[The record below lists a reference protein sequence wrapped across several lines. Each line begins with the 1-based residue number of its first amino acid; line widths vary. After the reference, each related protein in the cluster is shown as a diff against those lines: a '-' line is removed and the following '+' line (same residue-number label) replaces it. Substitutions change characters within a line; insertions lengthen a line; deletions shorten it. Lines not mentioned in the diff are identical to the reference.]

1 MLSYFISY
9 LIMASTYGIAALAL
23 NLQWG
28 FTGLMNF
35 GIGAFYFVGA
45 YSSALLTTSQSPDY
59 VGGFGLPFIIGLLGA
74 IIISGIL
81 AYLLAFPALRLRG
94 GFFAI
99 SMLAISETIRL
110 IVKNEKWL
118 TNGVWGIRGIP
129 QPTRHLVGASL
140 SEWVYLGIAGI
151 LLYMFYRM
159 TEIGVRSPWGRVLN
173 AVREDEKMAEMSGK
187 DSWNIKMQSFVFGSM
202 IMGASG
208 ALYAHYMGFISPS
221 SFTPLMAT
229 FIVWLMILLGGT
241 GSNKGVVLGAFVV
254 WAVWIG
260 SEFLIDFLPSGITSK
275 AGFVRM
281 LLMGILLDVILLLRP
296 QGLFGREK
304 VISKL
309 GGSSEE

>member
-35 GIGAFYFVGA
+35 GIGTFYFIGA
-45 YSSALLTTSQSPDY
+45 YTSAILTTNFSPDY
-59 VGGFGLPFIIGLLGA
+59 LGGFGMPFIVGLIGA
-74 IIISGIL
+74 VVISGLL
-81 AYLLAFPALRLRG
+81 AYLLAFPALKLSG

-110 IVKNEKWL
+110 VVKNEKWL

-129 QPTRHLVGASL
+129 KPVQGLVGADL
-140 SEWVYLGIAGI
+140 SEWIYLGIAGI
-151 LLYMFYRM
+151 LLYFFYRL

-187 DSWNIKMQSFVFGSM
+187 DSWNVKMQSFVFGSM
-202 IMGASG
+202 IMGIAG
-208 ALYAHYMGFISPS
+208 ALYAHYIGFISPS
-221 SFTPLMAT
+221 AFTPLMST

-254 WAVWIG
+254 WGVWIG
-260 SEFLIDFLPSGITSK
+260 SEFLIDFLPSGITSQ

-281 LLMGILLDVILLLRP
+281 LLMGILLDAILLLRP

-309 GGSSEE
+309 GGSE

>member
-45 YSSALLTTSQSPDY
+45 YTSALLTTSASPDY
-59 VGGFGLPFIIGLLGA
+59 VGGFGLPFIVGLLGA
-74 IIISGIL
+74 VVLSGLL
-81 AYLLAFPALRLRG
+81 AYVLAFPALRLRG

-129 QPTRHLVGASL
+129 QPLRNLVGADL
-140 SEWVYLGIAGI
+140 SEWIYLGIAAA
-151 LLYMFYRM
+151 LLFIFYRLS
-159 TEIGVRSPWGRVLN
+159 EVGVRSPWGRMLN

-187 DSWNIKMQSFVFGSM
+187 DSWNVKMQSFVFGSM
-202 IMGASG
+202 IMGVSG
-208 ALYAHYMGFISPS
+208 ALYAHYIGFISPS
-221 SFTPLMAT
+221 SFTPLMST

-241 GSNKGVVLGAFVV
+241 GSNKGVILGAFVV
-254 WAVWIG
+254 WGVWIG
-260 SEFLIDFLPSGITSK
+260 SEFLIGVLPSGITSK

-281 LLMGILLDVILLLRP
+281 LLMGILLDTILLIRP

-309 GGSSEE
+309 GSKE

>member
-1 MLSYFISY
+1 MFSYFLSY
-9 LIMASTYGIAALAL
+9 LIMASTYGVAALAL

-35 GIGAFYFVGA
+35 GIGAFYILGA
-45 YSSALLTTSQSPDY
+45 YTSAILTTSPSPEY
-59 VGGFGLPFIIGLLGA
+59 IGGFSLPFVVGLIGA
-74 IIISGIL
+74 AVVSGFV
-81 AYLLAFPALRLRG
+81 AFLLAFPALRLKG

-110 IVKNEKWL
+110 IVKNEGWL

-129 QPTRHLVGASL
+129 KPFRKTVGTDI
-140 SEWVYLGIAGI
+140 SEYIYLGIALVVILGI
-151 LLYMFYRM
+151 YWLL
-159 TEIGVRSPWGRVLN
+159 EKGVRSPWGRVLS
-173 AVREDEKMAEMSGK
+173 AIREDEKMAEMSGK
-187 DSWNIKMQSFVFGSM
+187 NTWQYKTQSFVIGAI
-202 IMGASG
+202 IMGIAG
-208 ALYAHYMGFISPS
+208 GLYAHYSGFISPA

-241 GSNKGVVLGAFVV
+241 GSNKGVIIGAFIV

-260 SEFLIDFLPSGITSK
+260 SEFLIDFLPSGLVTK

-281 LLMGILLDVILLLRP
+281 LLMGVLLDVILLTRP
-296 QGLFGREK
+296 QGMLGREK

-309 GGSSEE
+309 GSGE